1 MSRSASRISRISRYR
16 YLLPPGRP
24 LPPPVVDLLIAAV
37 VAVLTGSDAAVN
49 EPGYRQADEV
59 TWLLFAVS
67 IGALLVRSRYPVAV
81 TVVTGAAC
89 AGWALYGHIGELLNL
104 PVMVALYAV
113 AVQGDR
119 RRTVRTAVIS
129 GAVSLVAGIDVVQ
142 PQGAPLL
149 EMLWPLVPLLLGEA
163 VRGRRELMREY
174 ADRAERAEA
183 EREREARRRV
193 EQERVRI
200 ARELH
205 DVVAHTVSAMT
216 VQAGLALDAF
226 DARPEVAREAMRQ
239 VRASGKEAVHELRAT
254 VSVLRSEGGDLTG
267 PAPRLAELADLVER
281 VRGTGLDV
289 TLRVAAGPLPQVVEL
304 AAYRIVQEA
313 LTNVIRHAD
322 ARHATVSVTPDGHRL
337 RVEVTDDGH
346 HGGVGRGPAAPDG
359 RGGGGRAA
367 EGGDGTPGHG
377 TPGQATPGHGTPGH
391 GTPGHGTPGHG
402 TPGQGT
408 AGDGFGLIGMRER
421 AASVGG
427 RLVAGPLPGGGWRVT
442 AELPVGAP
450 AAPRAEG
457 GPGAHGGVA
466 AGPDTGGAP

>member
-1 MSRSASRISRISRYR
+1 MSRSASRISRYR

-119 RRTVRTAVIS
+119 RRTVRTAVVAAVIS

-377 TPGQATPGHGTPGH
+377 TPG
-391 GTPGHGTPGHG
+391 HGTPGHG